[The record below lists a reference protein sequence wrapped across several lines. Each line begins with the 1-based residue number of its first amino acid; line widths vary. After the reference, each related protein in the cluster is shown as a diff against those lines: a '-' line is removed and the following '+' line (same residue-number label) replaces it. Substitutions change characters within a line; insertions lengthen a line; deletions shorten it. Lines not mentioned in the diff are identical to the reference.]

1 MASNKDSAAMFDFD
15 ALETEMPSEPA
26 PTVVASGVAEQTK
39 EEAERQA
46 KVDGRNKT
54 TGEPKPGKEDDTQE
68 VPAALGDDV
77 STDGCSGTSSKENA
91 CGKEGAESDEE
102 VPASCTTGENG
113 SGIMV
118 APLQP
123 QQEHHRSVHTDAP
136 KNASSTTTCLCAA
149 GFRAL
154 CMRAGRP
161 SRPSPSL

>member
-68 VPAALGDDV
+68 IPAALGDDV
-77 STDGCSGTSSKENA
+77 STDSCSGTSSKENA

-102 VPASCTTGENG
+102 NG

-123 QQEHHRSVHTDAP
+123 QQEQHRSVHTDAP

-161 SRPSPSL
+161 SRPSSSL